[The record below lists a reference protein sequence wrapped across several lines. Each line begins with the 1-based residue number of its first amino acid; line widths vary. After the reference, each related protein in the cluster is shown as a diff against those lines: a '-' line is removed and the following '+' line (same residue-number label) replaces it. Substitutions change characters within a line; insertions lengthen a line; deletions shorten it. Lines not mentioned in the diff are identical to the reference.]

1 MSLPELCQKL
11 HAQIGA
17 LFTCEIR
24 EERLR
29 VRTPYLYPDGDAID
43 LYFREQEGLIS
54 ISDLGET
61 TRWLHM
67 QSTSLRRSPK
77 QKALI
82 EDICQTHGVE
92 FYKGVLVARCR
103 QESDLAATS
112 LRVAQAA
119 LRVSDLWF
127 TFRNRLVQSLA
138 DDVAD
143 LFTERQ
149 IPFERGE
156 KLVGRSGKVWMP
168 DFHVRTLRRSSI
180 VCVLDTGNKSMA
192 RNLVSQVYTTYADLN
207 HLAAGQEALK
217 FVSLFDD
224 TTDVWEDAD
233 FKLVEQ
239 VSEIARWSAP
249 DAFVAFLEAA

>member
-1 MSLPELCQKL
+1 MSAIDWRPGPRLRAAMDADQ
-11 HAQIGA
+11 A
-17 LFTCEIR
+17 LTHMQR
-24 EERLR
+24 DDRLR

-43 LYFREQEGLIS
+43 LYFREQDDVIS
-54 ISDLGET
+54 VSDLGET

-92 FYKGVLVARCR
+92 FYKGVLVARCPR
-103 QESDLAATS
+103 GADLAATS

-143 LFTERQ
+143 LFTDRQ

-180 VCVLDTGNKSMA
+180 VCVLDTGNRSMA
-192 RNLVSQVYTTYADLN
+192 RSLVSQVYTTYADLN
-207 HLAAGQEALK
+207 HLAALPIDGASRLAK
-217 FVSLFDD
+217 TRSKV
-224 TTDVWEDAD
+224 D
-233 FKLVEQ
+233 FPLPL
-239 VSEIARWSAP
+239 AP
-249 DAFVAFLEAA
+249 AMSSRSPRAT